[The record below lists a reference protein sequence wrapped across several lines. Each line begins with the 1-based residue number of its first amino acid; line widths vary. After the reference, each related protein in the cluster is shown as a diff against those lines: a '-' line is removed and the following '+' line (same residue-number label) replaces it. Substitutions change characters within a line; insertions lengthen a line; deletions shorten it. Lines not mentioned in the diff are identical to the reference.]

1 MQKHNKK
8 ADDLRLSKSVQV
20 LLRPSEYKNLKRLQ
34 QESTLPTIAAYLRTL
49 ILRDQKGKT
58 QTELL

>member
-58 QTELL
+58 QTELP